1 MKFPFFGNKGN
12 CKNEGGQQNEHSIV
26 PVENVEL
33 DPIEDDDAS
42 YLSLYE
48 HVTLEASVIGC
59 EAYIDAMIPMAA
71 KVADAAGQWNQA
83 IVRFPEGAG
92 WNDLLNRKTPGWEE
106 WKQLGIL
113 KDGKFQPQAAIKQAK
128 LQPVAVANLALQGAA
143 IVVGQAYMA
152 EISKQLEGIESG
164 IAAIQQEMR
173 LEREAKVEARFEKL
187 KEYLTIYGEVSTNPE
202 KRQAVLNGI
211 EVICLDALEAWKFQ
225 VKAMQDLGRVL
236 AKSKRMKDDEVRAKL
251 IEFQNRERDAQ
262 VAFKLYVAA
271 ERVSMQ
277 YDGDFCTARIAR
289 EQEKVE
295 GCLEEYAVA
304 RGKAQEL
311 INEKIKH
318 VKGGFVTLPA
328 AKKDGYESRNLVFDA
343 AHTVAL
349 NASRITPFALR
360 DEAKRQAEKQ
370 RKRFYQATGA
380 DDPVAMLGSDR
391 ASELDKM
398 DFIYNRADAML
409 IDEIG
414 VHFVRTRPNGENLD
428 NMDDIGLDSDR
439 VD

>member
-1 MKFPFFGNKGN
+1 M
-12 CKNEGGQQNEHSIV
+12 
-26 PVENVEL
+26 
-33 DPIEDDDAS
+33 
-42 YLSLYE
+42 
-48 HVTLEASVIGC
+48 
-59 EAYIDAMIPMAA
+59 
-71 KVADAAGQWNQA
+71 
-83 IVRFPEGAG
+83 
-92 WNDLLNRKTPGWEE
+92 
-106 WKQLGIL
+106 
-113 KDGKFQPQAAIKQAK
+113 
-128 LQPVAVANLALQGAA
+128 
-143 IVVGQAYMA
+143 
-152 EISKQLEGIESG
+152 
-164 IAAIQQEMR
+164 
-173 LEREAKVEARFEKL
+173 
-187 KEYLTIYGEVSTNPE
+187 
-202 KRQAVLNGI
+202 
-211 EVICLDALEAWKFQ
+211 
-225 VKAMQDLGRVL
+225 
-236 AKSKRMKDDEVRAKL
+236 
-251 IEFQNRERDAQ
+251 
-262 VAFKLYVAA
+262 
-271 ERVSMQ
+271 
-277 YDGDFCTARIAR
+277 
-289 EQEKVE
+289 E

-409 IDEIG
+409 IDEMG